1 MYYDYYEA
9 NREVLFFLFKKF
21 SRWFIFIYLFKQLL
35 GRSEKEE
42 KVANQ
47 ALLSWEWDYA
57 GST

>member
-35 GRSEKEE
+35 GLSEKEE

-47 ALLSWEWDYA
+47 ALLSWE
-57 GST
+57 